1 MALDALVFDDR
12 FTADLPADPDER
24 VVSRQVPGAAY
35 SWVRPTPVRAPTV
48 IGYSCEV
55 GALLGLPDDIAG
67 DPAFAQAMVGNTL
80 LAGSRPYAVNYG
92 GHQFGHWAGQLGDG
106 RAIAL
111 GEVVAAGGRWTLQ
124 LKGAGRTPYSRG
136 ADGLAVLR
144 SSLREFLC
152 SEAMA
157 HLGVPTT
164 RALSLTL
171 TGEQVVRDMLYD
183 GNPREEPGAVV
194 CRVAPSF
201 VRFGNFEIFA
211 HRSEH
216 DLLRRLA
223 DHVVTRHFP
232 HLGPPGPATYM
243 ALYREVVERTADL
256 MVDWMRVGFVHGVMN
271 TDNLS
276 ILGLTIDY
284 GPYGWLE
291 DVNPGWT
298 PNTTDAG
305 GRRYRY
311 GHQPA
316 VAHWNLAQLGNAL
329 VPLVD
334 DATALQEALDG
345 YPERYAA
352 GWRAAM
358 AAKLG
363 LRRFEDGDEPLIE
376 DLLALQTSV
385 ETDMTI
391 WYRLLCDLPT
401 GGPETGPEAAGLDGA
416 LYGEPGAEHRAAT
429 QVWLDRWAE
438 RVRRDGRSDA
448 ERAEAM
454 RAVNPR
460 YVLRNYLAQLAI
472 DRAEAGDYGGISEL
486 QDTLRRPY
494 EDQPGRDHLAAKRPD
509 WARTRV
515 GCSMLSC
522 SS

>member
-1 MALDALVFDDR
+1 
-12 FTADLPADPDER
+12 
-24 VVSRQVPGAAY
+24 
-35 SWVRPTPVRAPTV
+35 
-48 IGYSCEV
+48 
-55 GALLGLPDDIAG
+55 
-67 DPAFAQAMVGNTL
+67 
-80 LAGSRPYAVNYG
+80 
-92 GHQFGHWAGQLGDG
+92 
-106 RAIAL
+106 
-111 GEVVAAGGRWTLQ
+111 
-124 LKGAGRTPYSRG
+124 
-136 ADGLAVLR
+136 
-144 SSLREFLC
+144 
-152 SEAMA
+152 
-157 HLGVPTT
+157 
-164 RALSLTL
+164 
-171 TGEQVVRDMLYD
+171 
-183 GNPREEPGAVV
+183 
-194 CRVAPSF
+194 
-201 VRFGNFEIFA
+201 
-211 HRSEH
+211 
-216 DLLRRLA
+216 
-223 DHVVTRHFP
+223 
-232 HLGPPGPATYM
+232 
-243 ALYREVVERTADL
+243 

-345 YPERYAA
+345 YPERYSA

-401 GGPETGPEAAGLDGA
+401 GGPETGPEAASLDGA

-429 QVWLDRWAE
+429 QAWLDRWAE